1 MLPLQVKLLRTK
13 LGLDDV
19 FTYNDGLD
27 LNKELQRFGL

>member
-1 MLPLQVKLLRTK
+1 MLPLQVKLLS
-13 LGLDDV
+13 LDEV